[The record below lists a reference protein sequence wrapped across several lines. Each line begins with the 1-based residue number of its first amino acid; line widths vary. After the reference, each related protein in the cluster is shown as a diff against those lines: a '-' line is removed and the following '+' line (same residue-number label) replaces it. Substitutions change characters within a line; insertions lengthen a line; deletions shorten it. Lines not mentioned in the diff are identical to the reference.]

1 MTAAI
6 AAARK
11 GASVCVCDRMDRVG
25 KKLLATGNGRCNLSN
40 KDLYQGQSPPEQY
53 ISNNLDVAASILSQ
67 YDWRFTLRFFESLGL
82 FTATEEN
89 TRIYPRTYQASSVL
103 DALRAE
109 MAVLDVVERCSAEAL
124 EILRTEAGFT
134 TKIAESVPT
143 GAGSAA
149 KAPGKTR
156 FDCIQSEKVIL
167 AAGGCAFPS
176 LGSNGSGYALL
187 KKYGHRLITPTPG
200 LVQLRLEPDGA
211 RGLKGVRI
219 DAKITLTR
227 NDGTNLYQETGE
239 LIFSDSGVSGI
250 PVLNASLRLPPLLEK
265 KQPCW
270 LKIDLLPEYNNNI
283 ILEIFNNRRLAHAN
297 RPMESL
303 LSGLLHKKLTFP
315 VLRSAQIAHAHRN
328 IGGLSDQEL
337 HRLLPI
343 LKGWRHKINGT
354 AGFDQA
360 QITKGGLSLG
370 EFDRATLE
378 SQKIP
383 GVFAAGEIL
392 DVAAFCGGYNLQWAW
407 ASGFLAG
414 SAAAAL

>member
-11 GASVCVCDRMDRVG
+11 GASVCICDRMDRVG

-40 KDLYQGQSPPEQY
+40 KDLYQGQSAPEQY

-67 YDWRFTLRFFESLGL
+67 YGWRFTLQFFESLGL
-82 FTATEEN
+82 FATIEEN

-109 MAVLDVVERCSAEAL
+109 MAALYVVERCSAEAV

-134 TKIAESVPT
+134 TQIAESVPT
-143 GAGSAA
+143 GSGSAA
-149 KAPGKTR
+149 KASNKTHLS
-156 FDCIQSEKVIL
+156 FIQSGKVII

-200 LVQLRLEPDGA
+200 LVQLRLEADGV

-219 DAKITLTR
+219 DAKITLTLD
-227 NDGTNLYQETGE
+227 NDTNLYQETGE

-250 PVLNASLRLPPLLEK
+250 PVLNASLRLPAKLEK
-265 KQPCW
+265 NQPCW
-270 LKIDLLPEYNNNI
+270 LKIDLLPEYSDDT
-283 ILEIFNNRRLAHAN
+283 ILEIFNDRRQAHAN

-303 LSGLLHKKLTFP
+303 LSGLIHKKLTFP
-315 VLRSAQIAHAHRN
+315 ILRSAQIAHAHRN
-328 IGGLSDQEL
+328 IGSLSDQEL
-337 HRLLPI
+337 RRLPSI
-343 LKGWRHKINGT
+343 LKGWRHKIDGT

-370 EFDRATLE
+370 EFDRTTLE
-378 SQKIP
+378 SKKIP
-383 GVFAAGEIL
+383 GVYAAGEIL